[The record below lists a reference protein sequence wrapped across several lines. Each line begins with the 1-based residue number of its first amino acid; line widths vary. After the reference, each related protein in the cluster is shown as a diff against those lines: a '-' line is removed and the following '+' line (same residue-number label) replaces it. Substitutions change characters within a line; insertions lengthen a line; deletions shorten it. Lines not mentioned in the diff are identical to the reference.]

1 MKQTMKGKNLSYRGV
16 VYFYTVDD
24 SGARIFL
31 SKHNA
36 GTLALSRLFA
46 HMLIGENTKLLVP
59 HYINVHDEYGAPV
72 LVAPC
77 EIQNKHVEDGY
88 QTVYPNELPLEN
100 YRAYFE
106 AQISKTQIRANA
118 ARRAKKVVLIDGRNV
133 ELANIYLENSEF
145 AEVFEANDNLVII
158 WQMELIYDDIF
169 EEVPDEYK

>member
-1 MKQTMKGKNLSYRGV
+1 MKMKGKNLSYRGV
-16 VYFYTVDD
+16 VYFYTEDEN
-24 SGARIFL
+24 GRRILL

-46 HMLIGENTKLLVP
+46 HVLIGNNVSNLIP
-59 HYINVHDEYGAPV
+59 NYINVHDEYGAPV
-72 LVAPC
+72 LIAPC
-77 EIQNKHVEDGY
+77 ELQNRHVEDNY
-88 QTVYPNELPLEN
+88 QTVYPTELPIYN

-106 AQISKTQIRANA
+106 AQVSKTQIRANA
-118 ARRAKKVVLIDGRNV
+118 ARRAKKVVLIDKRNV

-145 AEVFEANDNLVII
+145 AEVFEANDNLVIV